1 MSDVFYQAVY
11 AHPKEGWAV
20 INTSDD
26 LPEKLMNDFSAVE
39 RVNAGLASGTPVP
52 MGDNETPSCMFE
64 IYFKNDAAGLVRVQY
79 GLSDVQGRPV
89 SFAHGYIFPNAYTLL
104 KSPEKI
110 ISIKNENFAD
120 QRIDDEEKAK
130 IRSTPGALNEA
141 LIEKSLAKDIPLEL
155 TRDNSL
161 SVKDSLEMCKMTK
174 ESYGRYIL
182 AIYVHILSAKT
193 ENNLYIKTDGT
204 EKYARNLLFLTY
216 SAIPFSMRSQL
227 SASTYLHMEQ
237 HNTKMIFCAE
247 LPDNMPHIDPVSG
260 DNNVM
265 NDTLEKR
272 TKDRNPF
279 ILRAVDYAMADRQI
293 QFFTAIEGCLRLMG
307 NERLDSMQAMN
318 LAFKFGMK
326 EYDNA
331 EQLPGMI
338 YSWGALQVPNS
349 EEWENGM
356 TFLLKKAEEF
366 SVSVG
371 TETRDI
377 LLSRIENAVTESFR
391 NIANAYLISSS
402 ERKGTDG

>member
-1 MSDVFYQAVY
+1 MSDFFYQAVY

-26 LPEKLMNDFSAVE
+26 LPEKLSNDFSSIE

-52 MGDNETPSCMFE
+52 MGDNETPSCMIE
-64 IYFKNDAAGLVRVQY
+64 IYFKNDAVGLVRVQY

-89 SFAHGYIFPNAYTLL
+89 SFAHGYIFPDAYTML
-104 KSPEKI
+104 KQPERI
-110 ISIKNENFAD
+110 VSIKNENFAD
-120 QRIDDEEKAK
+120 QKISEEEKAK
-130 IRSTPGALNEA
+130 IRSMPGALNEA
-141 LIEKSLAKDIPLEL
+141 LIEKSIAKDMPLEL
-155 TRDNSL
+155 TRENSL
-161 SVKDSLEMCKMTK
+161 SVKDALEICKMTK
-174 ESYGRYIL
+174 ESYSRYIL
-182 AIYVHILSAKT
+182 AIYVHILSSKT

-204 EKYARNLLFLTY
+204 EVYARNLLFLTY

-237 HNTKMIFCAE
+237 HNTKLIYCAE

-260 DNNVM
+260 NNNVM

-279 ILRAVDYAMADRQI
+279 IMRAVDCVMDDRQI
-293 QFFTAIEGCLRLMG
+293 QFFTGIEVCLRLMG
-307 NERLDSMQAMN
+307 NERLDSMQAIN

-349 EEWENGM
+349 EEWEKSM
-356 TFLLKKAEEF
+356 AFLLKKAEEL

-371 TETRDI
+371 SETRDM
-377 LLSRIENAVTESFR
+377 LSSRIEKAVTNSFR
-391 NIANAYLISSS
+391 NVANAYLASFG
-402 ERKGTDG
+402 ERK